1 MRPGR
6 SPVVHSA
13 SALAAAVL
21 LAGCAAKYSQV
32 PPRMD
37 LAPYGRVALA
47 PFSAEPSDSA
57 AGVLAT
63 ERFAEALLAGQRIE
77 LLELAASDTAWR
89 AAADSAGAPAV
100 FVGHLTLKD
109 ERPRGSVSLAGLNVR
124 STVTAE
130 LSVRLV
136 STETGGTL
144 WRSRS
149 ERRGTVGRLAVSGSG
164 MPAMSVRD
172 RDEAY
177 GELVRDLVGDVTR
190 DMRETWVKQ

>member
-6 SPVVHSA
+6 SLVVHSA
-13 SALAAAVL
+13 LTLGAVALL
-21 LAGCAAKYSQV
+21 GGCAAKYAQV

-47 PFSAEPSDSA
+47 PFTAERSDSA

-77 LLELAASDTAWR
+77 LLELTASDTGWR

-100 FVGHLTLKD
+100 FLGHLTLKD
-109 ERPRGSVSLAGLNVR
+109 ERPRGSLSLAGVNVR

-164 MPAMSVRD
+164 MPVMSVRD